1 MPINSMI
8 ITATAEEEQSKT
20 YFIQTCEKTI
30 FVHTTFTKIK
40 TLINLLEELFEAV
53 EEWGE
58 LKDYCGIYEI

>member
-1 MPINSMI
+1 MPINSVI

-20 YFIQTCEKTI
+20 YFIKNCEKTI

-40 TLINLLEELFEAV
+40 ALINILEEFEAI